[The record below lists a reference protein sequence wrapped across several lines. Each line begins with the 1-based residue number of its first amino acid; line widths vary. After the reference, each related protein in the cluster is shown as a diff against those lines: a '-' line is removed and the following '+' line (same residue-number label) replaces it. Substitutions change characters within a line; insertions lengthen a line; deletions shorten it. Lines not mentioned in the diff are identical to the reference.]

1 MKVGAGGGVT
11 VPIVDEILQRQIS
24 PLIARHEL
32 E

>member
-1 MKVGAGGGVT
+1 MRVGAGGVT